1 MLEASKAAANV
12 KPTKFN
18 IDIALE
24 LINSNL
30 KDSLSVDLFLLS
42 ISPSL
47 GRLLLLIYRQSRII

>member
-30 KDSLSVDLFLLS
+30 KDSLMVYMFRCSTLASLS
-42 ISPSL
+42 SQL
-47 GRLLLLIYRQSRII
+47 